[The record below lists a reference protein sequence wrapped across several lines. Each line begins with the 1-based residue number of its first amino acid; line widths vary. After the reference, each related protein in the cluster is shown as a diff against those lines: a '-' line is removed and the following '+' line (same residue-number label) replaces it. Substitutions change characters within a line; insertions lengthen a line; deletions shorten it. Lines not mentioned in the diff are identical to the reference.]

1 MSVVADLLASVF
13 ERRYRPSSKTDT
25 DNRRIEDL
33 ADTLIGNLGE
43 GSGIEIA
50 TKILDRFD
58 QINDDEKR
66 QFFAHLCH
74 NMDIDATTVE
84 ATLTAYRRRTSA
96 ATYQDFITA
105 VDPDRR
111 KFIRRVN
118 QVPGA
123 TEKLVAMRAELL
135 RLKGRDSKL
144 DTLDLDFQSL
154 FAAWF
159 NRGFLVM
166 RPITWETPAHILEKI
181 IAYEAVHAIDSWDAL
196 RSRLQPKDRRCFA
209 FFHLSMPDEPLIFVE
224 VALTLDTPRSI
235 DSVLT
240 ANRQTLDPQSATTAV
255 FYSISN
261 CQKGLAKISFGNF
274 LIKQVAR
281 DLAAELPNLTSFVTL
296 SPIPRLVSWF
306 EKLNLPYKT
315 LGEQTMRELAAYYL
329 INVKHSD
336 GKPFDPVARFHL
348 GNGAEVHAIHANADL
363 SENGLNQSNGLMVN
377 YRYVLDSVAENHERF
392 ANDDVVVADDSLHAL
407 ASRVTDLI
415 TQTEN
420 KEKAS

>member
-13 ERRYRPSSKTDT
+13 ERRYRPLSKIDT
-25 DNRRIEDL
+25 DSRRIEDL
-33 ADTLIGNLGE
+33 ADILIGNPGE

-58 QINDDEKR
+58 QMNDDEKR
-66 QFFAHLCH
+66 QFFSHLCH

-84 ATLTAYRRRTSA
+84 TTLNAYRRRTSA
-96 ATYQDFITA
+96 ATYQDFIKA

-135 RLKGRDSKL
+135 RLKGRDSEL
-144 DTLDLDFQSL
+144 DPLDLDFQSL
-154 FAAWF
+154 FDAWF

-196 RSRLQPKDRRCFA
+196 RSRLQPEDRRCFA

-224 VALTLDTPRSI
+224 VALTSQTPQSI

-240 ANRQTLDPQSATTAV
+240 ANRDTLDPQSATTAV

-281 DLAAELPNLTSFVTL
+281 DLAAELPNLTNFVTL

-315 LGEQTMRELAAYYL
+315 LGEQTLRELTAHYF
-329 INVKHSD
+329 INVKHAD
-336 GKPFDPVARFHL
+336 GKPYDPVARFHL

-363 SENGLNQSNGLMVN
+363 SENGLKQSNGLMVN

-392 ANDDVVVADDSLHAL
+392 ANDSMVVADESLHDL
-407 ASRVTDLI
+407 AARVTDQI
-415 TQTEN
+415 TNPEN
-420 KEKAS
+420 TEKAS